1 MKIGIRL
8 LSLMVAAGLVQI
20 EDPEIFFSSRGE
32 DRRVRERYNLDNS
45 RNRNRFS
52 KKQLEVLGSNDS
64 KRQLREFKVKGK
76 VVLAYSKKDAIKRVN
91 HS

>member
-1 MKIGIRL
+1 MNRRRL
-8 LSLMVAAGLVQI
+8 LLLSALAAGIAQI
-20 EDPEIFFSSRGE
+20 EDPEILFSSRAE
-32 DRRVRERYNLDNS
+32 DRERYNPGNS
-45 RNRNRFS
+45 RNQNRFS

-76 VVLAYSKKDAIKRVN
+76 VVLAYSKKDAIKRIT

>member
-1 MKIGIRL
+1 MNRRRL
-8 LSLMVAAGLVQI
+8 LLLSMIAAGIAQI
-20 EDPEIFFSSRGE
+20 EDQEILFSQRKVKNSG
-32 DRRVRERYNLDNS
+32 NS
-45 RNRNRFS
+45 RNQNRFS

-76 VVLAYSKKDAIKRVN
+76 VVLAYSKKDAIKRIT

>member
-1 MKIGIRL
+1 MNRRRL
-8 LSLMVAAGLVQI
+8 LPLLMVAAGLAQM
-20 EDPEIFFSSRGE
+20 EDPEILFSSRG
-32 DRRVRERYNLDNS
+32 DSRGRERYNLDNS

-64 KRQLREFKVKGK
+64 KRQLREFKIKGK
-76 VVLAYSKKDAIKRVN
+76 VVLAYSKKDAIKRIN